1 MQFGTGYKLQKRQNG
16 FTFQIINSWTESW
29 PGLTVIPSVSNLRI
43 ILSDLRF
50 HNTFQFVKYSA
61 SAYFLLLLSAQN
73 ELGQRAF
80 ASKFFIICS
89 C

>member
-1 MQFGTGYKLQKRQNG
+1 MNG
-16 FTFQIINSWTESW
+16 ILTWIDCNSFSQ
-29 PGLTVIPSVSNLRI
+29 NLRI
-43 ILSDLRF
+43 ILTDLRF

-61 SAYFLLLLSAQN
+61 SAYFFLLLSAQN

-80 ASKFFIICS
+80 TSKFFIICS